1 MTCGFSV
8 YLIPT
13 VTSVN
18 SECCHNI
25 IRANVCNSRRKIT
38 KSLRFMIWLLFC
50 FDMICSLCHINEMWF
65 MLLVSSGSHCQS
77 VMAACCF
84 FWNVCF
90 ALYIN
95 VLLFDVKFFS
105 KKVREKVLCIGKN
118 VIPLRCNT
126 TLLHH

>member
-1 MTCGFSV
+1 
-8 YLIPT
+8 
-13 VTSVN
+13 
-18 SECCHNI
+18 
-25 IRANVCNSRRKIT
+25 
-38 KSLRFMIWLLFC
+38 
-50 FDMICSLCHINEMWF
+50 
-65 MLLVSSGSHCQS
+65 MLLVSSGSHLPVRHGC
-77 VMAACCF
+77 MLF
-84 FWNVCF
+84 FLKRVC